1 MAWFGDACCVGSSLH
16 DQMRRRREHDGEK
29 DTICPY
35 RSMRG
40 GNVHD
45 AQHGPSSRRNA
56 IMTEAQLLVVDDEVG
71 MVTLLRNYLVREGYD
86 VTTAPSA
93 EVALQILE
101 AHDIDVVLT
110 DMRMPGMGGM
120 ELVREIHASR
130 PETQVILMTAFGSI
144 DVAVEAVK
152 AGAYH
157 FVAKPVKLPEVG
169 ALVHKALADRAL
181 RLENQRLRQAVEER
195 YQFGELLGKSA
206 VMQRLFGLLE
216 RLAATSSTVL
226 IQGESGTGKELVARA
241 LHYHG
246 TRRRHPFVPVNCAA
260 MPEGLLE
267 SELFG
272 HTRGAFTGAD
282 LARRGLFL
290 EATHGTLF
298 LDEIGEMPL
307 GMQAK
312 LLRVLE
318 QRQIRP
324 VGSDREVAID
334 VRVIAAT
341 NRDLAQEVRQGT
353 FREDLY
359 YRLNGMVV
367 QVPPLREHRDDIALL
382 VEAFLQRHTAANHLA
397 PRHVTPHALRC
408 LEHYDWPG
416 NVRELAHVLERAV
429 TFSPRA
435 EIDVDDL
442 GLDSASPSARRAPHT
457 MGVEA
462 HEGTHPADT
471 HLNLDDLTR
480 HAVTVALQKSHG
492 HKGQAATLL
501 GVHPRTLTRM
511 LRRYGLPEA

>member
-1 MAWFGDACCVGSSLH
+1 MA
-16 DQMRRRREHDGEK
+16 
-29 DTICPY
+29 
-35 RSMRG
+35 
-40 GNVHD
+40 
-45 AQHGPSSRRNA
+45 
-56 IMTEAQLLVVDDEVG
+56 EAQILVVDDEVG
-71 MVTLLRNYLVREGYD
+71 MVTLLRNYLTREGYA

-93 EVALQILE
+93 EVALQALE
-101 AHDIDVVLT
+101 EHDIDVVLT
-110 DMRMPGMGGM
+110 DLRMPGMGGM
-120 ELVREIHASR
+120 ELVREIHGSR
-130 PETQVILMTAFGSI
+130 PETQVLLMTAFGSI

-157 FVAKPVKLPEVG
+157 FVTKPVKLPEVG
-169 ALVHKALADRAL
+169 ALVHKALAERAL
-181 RLENQRLRQAVEER
+181 RLENRHLRQAVEER
-195 YQFGELLGKSA
+195 YRFGELLGKSA

-216 RLAATSSTVL
+216 RLAATNSIVL

-241 LHYHG
+241 LHYNG
-246 TRRRHPFVPVNCAA
+246 ARRRHPFVPVNCAA

-282 LARRGLFL
+282 MARRGLFL
-290 EATHGTLF
+290 EAARGTLF
-298 LDEIGEMPL
+298 LDEIGDMPL

-341 NRDLAQEVRQGT
+341 NRDLDNAVRQGT

-359 YRLNGMVV
+359 YRLHVMVV

-382 VEAFLQRHTAANHLA
+382 AETFRQRHAAANRLDPQHL
-397 PRHVTPHALRC
+397 TPQALRC
-408 LEHYDWPG
+408 LEQYDWPG
-416 NVRELAHVLERAV
+416 NVRELSHVIERGV
-429 TFSPRA
+429 TLSTSTQ
-435 EIDVDDL
+435 IDVEDL
-442 GLDSASPSARRAPHT
+442 GLDSASPSSRLASRPTDTA
-457 MGVEA
+457 A
-462 HEGTHPADT
+462 HEVTHSAET
-471 HLNLDDLTR
+471 LLNLDALTR
-480 HAVTVALQKSHG
+480 HAMTVALHKSHG

>member
-1 MAWFGDACCVGSSLH
+1 MA
-16 DQMRRRREHDGEK
+16 
-29 DTICPY
+29 
-35 RSMRG
+35 
-40 GNVHD
+40 
-45 AQHGPSSRRNA
+45 
-56 IMTEAQLLVVDDEVG
+56 EAQILVVDDEVG
-71 MVTLLRNYLVREGYD
+71 MVTLLRNYLTREGYT

-93 EVALQILE
+93 EVALQVLE
-101 AHDIDVVLT
+101 EHDIDVVLT

-120 ELVREIHASR
+120 DLVREIHTSR
-130 PETQVILMTAFGSI
+130 PETQVLLMTAFGSI

-157 FVAKPVKLPEVG
+157 FVTKPVKLPEVG
-169 ALVHKALADRAL
+169 ALVHKALTERAL
-181 RLENQRLRQAVEER
+181 RLENRHLRQAVEER
-195 YQFGELLGKSA
+195 YTFGDLLGKSA
-206 VMQRLFGLLE
+206 LMQRLFGLLE
-216 RLAATSSTVL
+216 RLAATNSTVL

-246 TRRRHPFVPVNCAA
+246 ARHRHPFVPVNCAA

-290 EATHGTLF
+290 EAARGTLF

-307 GMQAK
+307 GMQTK

-341 NRDLAQEVRQGT
+341 NRDLDNAVRQGT

-359 YRLNGMVV
+359 YRLNVMVV
-367 QVPPLREHRDDIALL
+367 QLPPLREHRDDIALL
-382 VEAFLQRHTAANHLA
+382 VETFLQRHAAANHLE
-397 PRHVTPHALRC
+397 PRHLTPQALRS
-408 LEHYDWPG
+408 LEQYDWPG
-416 NVRELAHVLERAV
+416 NVRELSHVIERGV
-429 TFSPRA
+429 TLSTGA
-435 EIDVDDL
+435 WIDVEDL
-442 GLDSASPSARRAPHT
+442 GLASASPSSCLAPRTTDTAAH
-457 MGVEA
+457 GV
-462 HEGTHPADT
+462 THPT
-471 HLNLDDLTR
+471 ETLLNLGDLTR

-511 LRRYGLPEA
+511 LRRYGLPDE